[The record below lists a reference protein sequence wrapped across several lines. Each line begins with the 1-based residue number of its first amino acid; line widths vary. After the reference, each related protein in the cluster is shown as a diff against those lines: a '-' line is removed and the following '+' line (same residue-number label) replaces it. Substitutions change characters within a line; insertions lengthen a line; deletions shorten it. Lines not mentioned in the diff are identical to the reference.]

1 MTNGMS
7 PPSSGSAAG
16 AGAPRELFSSDELD
30 LIEPNELDDP
40 ETLRRA
46 IRSMVRRAQ

>member
-16 AGAPRELFSSDELD
+16 AGAPRELFTPDELD
-30 LIEPNELDDP
+30 RIEPNELDDP